1 MENISRIKKI
11 SIWIFIVPVIILNL
25 CLLISVNYHLFENTI
40 FVVDQIGR
48 SGFTFPYL
56 DGGISISRASR
67 TYPTYLLFK
76 PGMILTSILLI
87 NYWVANNNLFKNIDN
102 KIKNNNL
109 FLFFGVGSAIFL
121 IIHAIFLGL
130 NIENDLYK
138 FLRRFVL
145 LGFIIF
151 EIAAQTLLVIKIINL
166 KDKIKEFINNK
177 VLFIKIVLV
186 SILIVVAL
194 ISAPILNSTE
204 YTHFKHALEWNY
216 FLGVVSFY
224 LLTFIFWKKSKPSV
238 HTP

>member
-224 LLTFIFWKKSKPSV
+224 LLTFMFWKKSKPSV